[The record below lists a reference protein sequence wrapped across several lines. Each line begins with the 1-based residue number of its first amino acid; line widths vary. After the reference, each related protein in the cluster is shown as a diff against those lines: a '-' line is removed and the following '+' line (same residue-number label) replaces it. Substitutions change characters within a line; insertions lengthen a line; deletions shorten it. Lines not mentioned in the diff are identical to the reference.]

1 MKLRKP
7 SFVSFVSVVVL
18 MSLAGLVVHAQVS
31 FERLLRADR
40 EPQNWLTYSG
50 TMQSQRFSQL
60 TQITPDNVKNLEL
73 QWIFQARSLEK
84 FETTALV
91 VDGVMYTV
99 QAPNDLL
106 ALDASTGRTFWMYS
120 YRPSQESR
128 PCCGRVNRGVAI
140 LGDTLFMGTIDGH
153 LVAVDARNGRPIWD
167 AVVAKPEAGYAFTHA
182 PLVVK
187 DKIIVGTAGG
197 EYGIRGFLAAFDAK
211 TGKELW
217 RFYTIP
223 GPGEA
228 GHDTWSGDSWKRGGG
243 SVWVT
248 GSYDPDL
255 NLTYWGIGN
264 AGPDYNGDVRL
275 GDNLYTSSVV
285 ALDADTGKLKW
296 HYQFSPHDEFDYDA
310 VQVPVLADMTWN
322 GGPRK
327 VMMFANRNGFFYVLD
342 RANGKFLLG
351 KPFVRVNWADGF
363 DQDGRPRRV
372 PGQVPTAEGTL
383 IYPGNQGGTNW
394 YNPSFSPRTGLFYI
408 PTWVNY
414 SSIYVKRP
422 SEFAEGRG
430 FNGGMA
436 RGTVPPGLRAGTVG
450 FRTEEEGYGAV
461 RAIDPRTGDLKWE
474 YKMTEFTQAG
484 ILTTASDLVFTG
496 GNEGYFFALNART
509 GALLW
514 KFTVGG
520 SVVSGPMTYSIGGR
534 QYVAVAAGSSL
545 FAFALRQ

>member
-1 MKLRKP
+1 MTTQTKLAL
-7 SFVSFVSVVVL
+7 FLILVL
-18 MSLAGLVVHAQVS
+18 ATASLQAQVS
-31 FERLLRADR
+31 FDRLLRADR

-50 TMQSQRFSQL
+50 TLQSQRFSQL

-73 QWIFQARSLEK
+73 QWIFQARSIEK

-91 VDGVMYTV
+91 VDGIMYTV

-106 ALDASTGRTFWMYS
+106 ALDAVTGRTFWMYS
-120 YRPSQESR
+120 YRPSQDSR

-153 LVAVDARNGRPIWD
+153 LIAVDARNGRPIWD
-167 AVVAKPEAGYAFTHA
+167 AAVAKPEAGYAFTHA
-182 PLVVK
+182 PLIVK
-187 DKIIVGTAGG
+187 DKVIVGTAGG

-228 GHDTWSGDSWKRGGG
+228 GHESWSGDSWKRGGG

-310 VQVPVLADMTWN
+310 VQVPVLADMAWN
-322 GGPRK
+322 GGQRK
-327 VMMFANRNGFFYVLD
+327 VMMWANRNGFFYVLD
-342 RANGKFLLG
+342 RGTGQFLLG

-372 PGQVPTAEGTL
+372 PGQVPTSQGTL

-394 YNPSFSPRTGLFYI
+394 YNPSYSPRTGLFYI

-430 FNGGMA
+430 FNGGLA
-436 RGTVPPGLRAGTVG
+436 RSTVPQGLRAGTVG
-450 FRTEEEGYGAV
+450 FRTEDEGYGAV

-496 GNEGYFFALNART
+496 GNEGYFLALNART

-520 SVVSGPMTYSIGGR
+520 AVVSGPMTYSVGGR

-545 FAFALRQ
+545 FAFALKQ

>member
-1 MKLRKP
+1 MTERKR
-7 SFVSFVSVVVL
+7 SFVVFVSLVVL
-18 MSLAGLVVHAQVS
+18 VLSAGLVVQAQVS

-60 TQITPDNVKNLEL
+60 TQITPDNIKNLEL

-106 ALDASTGRTFWMYS
+106 ALDAVTGRTFWMYS

-153 LVAVDARNGRPIWD
+153 LVAVDARNGRPLWD
-167 AVVAKPEAGYAFTHA
+167 AAVAKPEAGYAFTHA
-182 PLVVK
+182 PLIVK
-187 DKIIVGTAGG
+187 DKVIVGTAGG

-228 GHDTWSGDSWKRGGG
+228 GHESWSGDSWKRGGG

-285 ALDADTGKLKW
+285 ALDADSGTLKW

-372 PGQVPTAEGTL
+372 PGQVPTSEGTL
-383 IYPGNQGGTNW
+383 IFPGNQGGTNW
-394 YNPSFSPRTGLFYI
+394 YSPSYSPRTGLFYI

-430 FNGGMA
+430 FNGGLA
-436 RGTVPPGLRAGTVG
+436 RSTVPQGLRAGTVG
-450 FRTEEEGYGAV
+450 FRKEDEGYGAV

-484 ILTTASDLVFTG
+484 VLTTASDLVFTG
-496 GNEGYFFALNART
+496 GNEGYFLALNART

-514 KFTVGG
+514 KFTLGG
-520 SVVSGPMTYSIGGR
+520 SVVSGPMTYSVGGR
-534 QYVAVAAGSSL
+534 QYVAVTAGSSL
-545 FAFALRQ
+545 FAFALK

>member
-1 MKLRKP
+1 MTERKR
-7 SFVSFVSVVVL
+7 SFVVFVSLVVL
-18 MSLAGLVVHAQVS
+18 VLSAGLVVQAQVS

-106 ALDASTGRTFWMYS
+106 ALDAVTGRTFWMYS

-153 LVAVDARNGRPIWD
+153 LVAVDARNGRPLWD
-167 AVVAKPEAGYAFTHA
+167 AAVAKPEAGYAFTHA

-187 DKIIVGTAGG
+187 DKVIVGTAGG

-228 GHDTWSGDSWKRGGG
+228 GHESWSGDSWKRGGG

-285 ALDADTGKLKW
+285 ALDADSGTLKW

-394 YNPSFSPRTGLFYI
+394 YNPSYSPRTGLFYI

-430 FNGGMA
+430 FNGGLA
-436 RGTVPPGLRAGTVG
+436 RSTVPQGLRAGTVG
-450 FRTEEEGYGAV
+450 FRKEDEGYGAV

-484 ILTTASDLVFTG
+484 VLTTASDLVFTG
-496 GNEGYFFALNART
+496 GNEGYFLALNART

-514 KFTVGG
+514 KFTLGG
-520 SVVSGPMTYSIGGR
+520 QVVSGPMTYSVGGR
-534 QYVAVAAGSSL
+534 QYVAVTAGSSL
-545 FAFALRQ
+545 FAFALK